1 MRTAQF
7 AKTAVHTRLI
17 DLGVGFRQCQLVLM
31 CRFASIAKLAG
42 EQLGPYIA
50 NLVPKLYRYQYDPNA
65 RVRDSMSHIW
75 RALVAEPKKTVDQHF
90 AAILQELLKVICC
103 FLKS

>member
-1 MRTAQF
+1 MHNPNAWGR
-7 AKTAVHTRLI
+7 KTNEVCCAS
-17 DLGVGFRQCQLVLM
+17 
-31 CRFASIAKLAG
+31 RFASIAKLAG

-75 RALVAEPKKTVDQHF
+75 QALVAEPKKTVDEHF
-90 AAILQELLKVICC
+90 GAILQELLKVCSQAHVFFNIMG
-103 FLKS
+103 FIKPYP

>member
-1 MRTAQF
+1 MQIDR
-7 AKTAVHTRLI
+7 RLC
-17 DLGVGFRQCQLVLM
+17 L

-50 NLVPKLYRYQYDPNA
+50 KLVPKLYRYQYDPNA
-65 RVRDSMSHIW
+65 RVRESMAHIW

-90 AAILQELLKVICC
+90 GAILQELLKVCDEHTC
-103 FLKS
+103 FNTCSMQAFM